1 MSEYMTG
8 EELRDV
14 LCEKHYAAW
23 GERYAIRF
31 DAMNE
36 RDKAAWNAFA
46 DVIKAPRPPKPK
58 TLVETMRQWLEDD
71 SNHNCESEVETL
83 RVLLNEA
90 RQKLDGG
97 L

>member
-14 LCEKHYAAW
+14 LCEKHYAEW
-23 GERYAIRF
+23 GERYFIRF

-46 DVIKAPRPPKPK
+46 EHIKAPRPPKPK
-58 TLVETMRQWLEDD
+58 TLAETFLEWNVYSTGFD
-71 SNHNCESEVETL
+71 EATVETL

-90 RQKLDGG
+90 RQKLDGV